1 MTRIMKVKTNASTML
16 VAYEVQEQRVW
27 IMDNEYTNSEEA
39 DIKEVEDW
47 TSWTRFD
54 GVEDVEAWLGVDA
67 NDSEAP
73 VIVDEIEY

>member
-27 IMDNEYTNSEEA
+27 I
-39 DIKEVEDW
+39 KDW
-47 TSWTRFD
+47 TSWIRFD
-54 GVEDVEAWLGVDA
+54 GVEDVEAWMGVDA

-73 VIVDEIEY
+73 VIVDEIEF